1 MAKKILIVEDD
12 EFLRSLLAEKLR
24 GSQYEVAEAETGERA
39 MEIISDFDPD
49 LILLDLLLPGIHGFE
64 VLEWVKGQPEPLS
77 ATPVIILSNLG
88 NRDDINKG
96 FELGAKDYLVK
107 AKFTINEIGEKI
119 NSAVS

>member
-96 FELGAKDYLVK
+96 FDLGAKDYLVK